1 VNTLVTNER
10 QTIRWRAEK
19 EREMFFTLSVLAV
32 ALCLFVGMMA
42 FLELGRGVGLRRLRK
57 DPEGV
62 REGFGAAEGAI
73 FALLGLLIA
82 FTFSGAVARF
92 NDRRHLIV
100 GEANAIETAYLRLDL
115 VSPELQ
121 PAIRGNFR
129 RYVDTRL
136 NAYRKIPDMTA
147 MAAGL
152 AEADRLQ
159 GDIWGQ
165 AVAATRAPG
174 SHPSLATLLLPA
186 LNAMIDVTTKRT
198 MAMRIHPPLIIFA
211 MLFTLALAGAF
222 LAGYGSA
229 KARNRSWFHMVGFA
243 AAMAAAIYIIL
254 EIEYPRFGLINV
266 DAFDDALVELRESIK

>member
-1 VNTLVTNER
+1 
-10 QTIRWRAEK
+10 
-19 EREMFFTLSVLAV
+19 MFFTLSMLTV
-32 ALCLFVGMMA
+32 ALCLFVGMMT
-42 FLELGRGVGLRRLRK
+42 FLELGRRIGLRRLRT

-62 REGFGAAEGAI
+62 REGFGAVEGAI

-100 GEANAIETAYLRLDL
+100 GEARAMETAYLRLDL

-129 RYVDTRL
+129 RYVDARL
-136 NAYRKIPDMTA
+136 EAYRKIPDMTA

-159 GDIWGQ
+159 RDIWAQ

-174 SHPSLATLLLPA
+174 SHSSLATLLLPA
-186 LNAMIDVTTKRT
+186 LNAMIDITTTRT
-198 MAMRIHPPLIIFA
+198 MAMRIHPPLIIFV
-211 MLFTLALAGAF
+211 MLFALALAVAL

-229 KARNRSWFHMVGFA
+229 KARNRSWLHVVSFA

-266 DAFDDALVELRESIK
+266 DAFDEALVELRESIK